1 MIEISNKLLIGGERH
16 LTILNLNNFQIE
28 NTLSSIN
35 GFIRSISSI
44 TDDTVIL
51 GIGKKELT
59 LYKVNE
65 KKYAKKLNQ
74 EVNNIVMLKK
84 NTFITT
90 SINNTIT
97 IWNYS

>member
-1 MIEISNKLLIGGERH
+1 MKVWRFYKKPKNEKTVPIEDIP
-16 LTILNLNNFQIE
+16 
-28 NTLSSIN
+28 
-35 GFIRSISSI
+35 
-44 TDDTVIL
+44 DAYP
-51 GIGKKELT
+51 
-59 LYKVNE
+59 LYACTQE

>member
-59 LYKVNE
+59 LITCTVGSKQRVIVKRTYIIESKW
-65 KKYAKKLNQ
+65 K
-74 EVNNIVMLKK
+74 EVCKEIKSRGK
-84 NTFITT
+84 
-90 SINNTIT
+90 
-97 IWNYS
+97 